1 MLRLVLAGVLGV
13 ALLAAAAPA
22 VDDARATNADRQVR
36 RQVDGMT
43 DAAASLAERSDPV
56 PPHLP
61 GARRTVTV
69 TLPDDT
75 PSSTALD
82 YLAVGGAPTGVNAP
96 DPRDGDVVVYRLDGQ
111 RPRVVRVDVDLRA
124 TADADDSPVV
134 LRDDATLVLRLV
146 RHDGRPVVV
155 VDR

>member
-1 MLRLVLAGVLGV
+1 MLRLALAVTLGV

-22 VDDARATNADRQVR
+22 VDDARATNADRQVL
-36 RQVDGMT
+36 RQADSVT
-43 DAAASLAERSDPV
+43 DAAVRLTDRSDPV

-75 PSSTALD
+75 PSSTGLD
-82 YLAVGGAPTGVNAP
+82 YLAVGGTPAGVDAP
-96 DPRDGDVVVYRLDGQ
+96 DPRDGDVIVYRLDGQ
-111 RPRVVRVDVDLRA
+111 RPRVVHVDVDLRA
-124 TADADDSPVV
+124 TADVDDSPVV

-146 RHDGRPVVV
+146 SHDGRPIVV